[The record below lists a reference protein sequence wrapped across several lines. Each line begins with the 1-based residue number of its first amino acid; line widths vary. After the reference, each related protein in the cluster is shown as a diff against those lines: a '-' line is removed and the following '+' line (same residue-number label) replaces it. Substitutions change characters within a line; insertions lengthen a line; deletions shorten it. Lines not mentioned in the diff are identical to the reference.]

1 MPADLER
8 LQAVVGRLAPLSS
21 AATGDLIRAQDW
33 NALVAAVVDLARAV
47 LAEGPATVPPHD
59 HVGQVK
65 SSWLDPRLATTLER
79 GTFSD
84 PESANRLGGA
94 ERAVTAVDGRVTSL
108 TAELT
113 QLRMRLNETLSRDL
127 ERQSQVSALGLRVS
141 TVKDSTEDV
150 QALRS
155 TLTSVQDALG
165 RALTVAQQLTVN
177 GVPVDLGKMGQRVG
191 DLESFREG
199 LRGADGSLVDA
210 ARLKADIQAATA
222 TLVSKDQLTTALEAR
237 ATALTPAQM
246 ATISS
251 SVASS
256 LRNELSVQF
265 TQLGD
270 ALRAETTQRL
280 NSVNDLVTS
289 AVADAV
295 PAVRDSALVKLRPEI
310 AAAVSKSAADQQAR
324 TDQLFADNAKTMRA
338 EFDTK
343 LATTRTDLTTTLT
356 AEVGRQ
362 VGTGLAP
369 VLGSIADLNTRL
381 GANTASIADLTTRSV
396 ATADALTKLSTSVT
410 TVGQRVDAVAAADAS
425 ARAALETSL
434 RGEFTAADARMSSTF
449 DGRLTALDASVG
461 QRLTDT
467 ATSLRTE
474 LRRTSVT
481 TTTSTTGTTVTD
493 PRILTGG
500 STRIVP

>member
-1 MPADLER
+1 MPADPER
-8 LQAVVGRLAPLSS
+8 LQAVVSRLSPLSN

-79 GTFSD
+79 GTFAD
-84 PESANRLGGA
+84 PEAASRLGGA
-94 ERAVTAVDGRVTSL
+94 ERAVTAVDGRLTSL
-108 TAELT
+108 TGEIT
-113 QLRMRLNETLSRDL
+113 QLRMRLNEALSRDL

-177 GVPVDLGKMGQRVG
+177 GAPVDIGKMGQRIG
-191 DLESFREG
+191 ELETFREG
-199 LRGADGSLVDA
+199 LRSADGALVDA
-210 ARLKADIQAATA
+210 ARLRADLQAATA
-222 TLVSKDQLTTALEAR
+222 TLVSKDQLASALEAR
-237 ATALTPAQM
+237 ATALTPAQL

-251 SVASS
+251 SVSAT
-256 LRNELSVQF
+256 LRSEFTVQF

-280 NSVNDLVTS
+280 TSVNDLVAG
-289 AVADAV
+289 AVADSV
-295 PAVRDSALVKLRPEI
+295 PSVRDAVLVKLRPEI
-310 AAAVSKSAADQQAR
+310 ATAVSKSAADQQAR
-324 TDQLFADNAKTMRA
+324 TDQGLADTTRALRA
-338 EFDTK
+338 EFDGK
-343 LATTRTDLTTTLT
+343 LTTTRADLTSSLT

-362 VGTGLAP
+362 VSSGLAP
-369 VLGSIADLNTRL
+369 VLGSLADLGTKL
-381 GANTASIADLTTRSV
+381 SANAASIADLNTRSV

-425 ARAALETSL
+425 ARTALEASL
-434 RGEFTAADARMSSTF
+434 RTEFTAADTRISSGF
-449 DGRLTALDASVG
+449 DSRLTALDSTMN
-461 QRLTDT
+461 QRLADT

-481 TTTSTTGTTVTD
+481 TTTGTSGTD
-493 PRILTGG
+493 PRILVGG
-500 STRIVP
+500 STRITP

>member
-8 LQAVVGRLAPLSS
+8 LQAVVSRLAPLSN

-33 NALVAAVVDLARAV
+33 NALVVAVVDLARAV

-65 SSWLDPRLATTLER
+65 SSWLDPRLASTLER
-79 GTFSD
+79 GTFAD
-84 PESANRLGGA
+84 PDAANRLGGA
-94 ERAVTAVDGRVTSL
+94 ERAVTAVDGRVASL
-108 TAELT
+108 ATELT

-177 GVPVDLGKMGQRVG
+177 GAPVDLGMMGQRLG
-191 DLESFREG
+191 ELESFREG
-199 LRGADGSLVDA
+199 LRGADGALVDA
-210 ARLKADIQAATA
+210 ARLRADLQAATA
-222 TLVSKDQLTTALEAR
+222 TLVSKDQLATALEAK
-237 ATALTPAQM
+237 ATALTPAQLG
-246 ATISS
+246 TISS
-251 SVASS
+251 TVAST
-256 LRNELSVQF
+256 LRSEFTVQF

-270 ALRAETTQRL
+270 ALRGETTQRL
-280 NSVNDLVTS
+280 NGVNDLVTS
-289 AVADAV
+289 AVADSV
-295 PAVRDSALVKLRPEI
+295 PSVRDAVLVKLRPEV
-310 AAAVSKSAADQQAR
+310 ATSVSKSAADQQTR
-324 TDQLFADNAKTMRA
+324 TDQVLADSTKAIRT
-338 EFDTK
+338 EFDGK
-343 LATTRTDLTTTLT
+343 LATTRTDLTSTLT

-362 VGTGLAP
+362 VSSGLAP
-369 VLGSIADLNTRL
+369 VSASIADLSTKLSANTASLADLNTR
-381 GANTASIADLTTRSV
+381 AV
-396 ATADALTKLSTSVT
+396 ATEGALTRLSTSVT

-434 RGEFTAADARMSSTF
+434 RGEFTAADTKITSTF
-449 DGRLTALDASVG
+449 DNRLTALDTSMG
-461 QRLTDT
+461 QRLADT

-481 TTTSTTGTTVTD
+481 TTTGTTNTN
-493 PRILTGG
+493 PLILTGG
-500 STRIVP
+500 STRITP